1 MLGGGSAAQDM
12 LGRYANKR
20 HMATDL
26 TRRKL
31 REASFFLGEM
41 SKREGSSRLD
51 TEEEF
56 GYYLSAFLSAA
67 RSVSFVLRKENPLT
81 YEAHWDEWLANA
93 PPATRAIMDFMRDQ
107 RNAAVHEGTVAA
119 QQSLEHVHPFQ
130 AGEWRSGSPSPVIV
144 MPWAF
149 ADGATVGVAR
159 YVLHIDDDQRP
170 AVEACRDYLA
180 GLRLLVDS
188 FQV

>member
-1 MLGGGSAAQDM
+1 MTSFRL
-12 LGRYANKR
+12 YANKR

-41 SKREGSSRLD
+41 SAREGSSRLD

-67 RSVSFVLRKENPLT
+67 RSVTFVLKKENRST
-81 YEAHWDEWLANA
+81 YEAAWDEWLTNA
-93 PPATRAIMDFMRDQ
+93 PLTTRTIMDFMRDE
-107 RNAAVHEGTVAA
+107 RNAAVKEGTVAA
-119 QQSLEHVHPFQ
+119 QQSVEHVHLFQ
-130 AGEWRSGSPSPVIV
+130 AREWRSGSSSAVTV

-149 ADGATVGVAR
+149 DGGATVGVAR
-159 YVLHIDDDQRP
+159 YVLHIDDNERP

-180 GLRLLVDS
+180 ALKLFVDS
-188 FQV
+188 FETA